1 MFIVDLVCGAAH
13 LFEGWYDSKEAFD
26 DARRAAALTC
36 PVCGDVDVEQRPSF
50 RGIVSRSSS
59 SRPKRAA
66 PPPQHNPATARALPP
81 TATAAA
87 PAPPLPL
94 EVQRALSRLIK
105 IVKSQTQDAGDA
117 FAVRA
122 LAMHKGD
129 EEPAAIHGTSTL
141 EERQT
146 LMNEGV
152 PFGVIPVPDIDQN

>member
-117 FAVRA
+117 FA
-122 LAMHKGD
+122 D
-129 EEPAAIHGTSTL
+129 EQPAAIHGTSTL